1 MRFKKA
7 AAALLAAVMLAA
19 NYSPVYAAS
28 SILNL
33 NVDGLFTAFRTKPQ
47 IENGVTMMAMRELA
61 NYVDAIV
68 SWKDNTQTATLTK
81 GGTKLVLTVNT
92 VKAYLNG
99 EETALPAAPMYNNG
113 QVMQDILVPM
123 RYVATTFGASVDW
136 DEKTNTVS
144 LKTGKDPL
152 KILTLN
158 EPTTP
163 NAIVLSYDS
172 ALKDAYASNSTLL
185 NLQDSIAVL
194 NEQHS
199 NAVDSISMLGNLTD
213 LNSDQY
219 VAALRSMKQLEDTM
233 ANIPYNQQMV
243 QESTEFMLR
252 NALSS
257 IAMDD
262 MDMQMLNENINLQSN
277 TVKNTKLKLDL
288 GMASQNDVTTA
299 RRNLDL
305 SQASQKALQS
315 KIMDGRSSL
324 GKILNLPM
332 DREIIVNFVPTVDTA
347 DQRNIDALVADTVG
361 KDPTLALKA
370 TAVKEAQYAVDTN
383 NDTMTESRTQVQAN
397 LTAASRDYDDTKR
410 ALEAAMRDAY
420 SKITQIQQ
428 SEKSL
433 EIALQQARDNYKTLS
448 VNYQAGLV
456 TLYDLD
462 AGRVAILKAESD
474 IEKNAYS
481 YWVLKFGLAHPY
493 LLVSTSGS
501 SSSSGS

>member
-7 AAALLAAVMLAA
+7 AAIFAAVAMLAA
-19 NYSPVYAAS
+19 NSPVYAAS
-28 SILNL
+28 NVLNL
-33 NVDGLFTAFRTKPQ
+33 SVDGLFTAFRTKPQ

-68 SWKDNTQTATLTK
+68 SWKDSTQTATLTK

-99 EETALPAAPMYNNG
+99 EEVELPAAPMYNNG

-123 RYVATTFGASVDW
+123 RYVAKTFGGIIDW

-152 KILTLN
+152 KILAIN

-163 NAIVLSYDS
+163 NAIVIDYNT
-172 ALKDAYASNSTLL
+172 ALQDAYNSNSTLL
-185 NLQDSIAVL
+185 NLNESIAVL

-199 NAVDSISMLGNLTD
+199 NALDSISMLGNLTD

-219 VAALRSMKQLEDTM
+219 IAALRSMKKLEDAM

-257 IAMDD
+257 IAMDE
-262 MDMQMLNENINLQSN
+262 MDMQMLNENINLQTN
-277 TVKNTKLKLDL
+277 DVKNTKLKLDL
-288 GMASQNDVTTA
+288 GMASQNQLTA
-299 RRNLDL
+299 AQQNLEL
-305 SQASQKALQS
+305 SQASQKALQA
-315 KIMDGRSSL
+315 KIMDGRGSL

-332 DREIIVNFVPTVDTA
+332 DREIIVNFEPTVDTSE
-347 DQRNIDALVADTVG
+347 QRNIDALVADTVK

-383 NDTMTESRTQVQAN
+383 NDTMTESRLQVQSN

-410 ALEAAMRDAY
+410 ALEAAMRDAH

-433 EIALQQARDNYKTLS
+433 EISLQKARDNYRTLS
-448 VNYQAGLV
+448 ANYQAGLV

-481 YWVLKFGLAHPY
+481 YWTLTFGLEHPY
-493 LLVSTSGS
+493 LLVSSGS
-501 SSSSGS
+501 GASGA